1 MISVIVPVYN
11 TEEYL
16 HRCVD
21 SILAQTFTDFE
32 LLLINDGSKDSS
44 GAICD
49 EYAVK
54 DSRVRVFH
62 KENTGVSA
70 TRNIGIDNSKGD
82 YVIFCDSDDY
92 WCEITAL
99 EFLYKKSVE
108 NDLDIIRGEY
118 KAVDGFDNDL
128 FIRPITKSKENIANN
143 VINNIIFLKEAIN
156 GEYFFVLC
164 LMKKSVLSDIRYNVK
179 RSFLED
185 MELISRLMLKQMRC
199 MYTPLRFYAY
209 RKITS
214 SVSNTPRIKN
224 LSDSFSMCDVFHEL
238 SIKQKDSMI
247 KDFFESHGGLT
258 EDMQERME
266 IMMYNWTLDTL
277 SLDSYF
283 VHRKEIIERFDLKE
297 LQKKVYR
304 WAKDTNYKYPLIIK
318 VSPIIGV
325 WMFRIRHKIG
335 ALIKFLKEKCFI

>member
-99 EFLYKKSVE
+99 DFLYKKSVE

-224 LSDSFSMCDVFHEL
+224 LADSFSMCDVFHEL

-247 KDFFESHGGLT
+247 KDFFEYNS
-258 EDMQERME
+258 

-283 VHRKEIIERFDLKE
+283 IRRKELIEKFGLKE
-297 LQKKVYR
+297 LQRKVCNWSR
-304 WAKDTNYKYPLIIK
+304 HTNYKYPLI
-318 VSPIIGV
+318 VQMPPIIGV
-325 WMFRIRHKIG
+325 WMFRIRHKVGSVIRQ
-335 ALIKFLKEKCFI
+335 LRKKHFR